1 MKRNAIA
8 TLVFLC
14 SLAIMLMLASCGG
27 GGGGGGGTLTVTADE
42 AYLGVRTA
50 AYIDVTNAEA
60 LVLGAYSGFDAENLI
75 PLSVTRSDFTVNVT
89 RVLSSEINDPFYL
102 STVFNQITTLV
113 KKDSMVKPLALL
125 DPVEE
130 CVNYPSGTLS
140 DTLVESVNGTIGTVS
155 GSIIYDNCDIGDG
168 LILDGKATISAS
180 IDLESNDLSLSMT
193 MSPLDY
199 DDGVTPFSLTGTI
212 SGTITTNI
220 SGFLVSHLGVNVT
233 LEDSFGQ
240 TYWLNNY
247 VLDETEE
254 INGVSSA
261 VSGRFYAHDYGF
273 VDFSTLETIF
283 VPYNSSE
290 STYDGLIRFIGSDG
304 SYANLWLGVNQND
317 YCINVFNSS
326 GVVDLGT
333 CAL

>member
-1 MKRNAIA
+1 MERNAIA

-14 SLAIMLMLASCGG
+14 SLAMVLASCGG
-27 GGGGGGGTLTVTADE
+27 GGGGGGGTLTITADE

-60 LVLGAYSGFDAENLI
+60 LVLGAYSGFDAEDII
-75 PLSVTRSDFTVNVT
+75 PLSVAHSDSTVNVT
-89 RVLSSEINDPFYL
+89 KVLSSEINDPFYL
-102 STVFNQITTLV
+102 STVFKQITTLV
-113 KKDSMVKPLALL
+113 KEDSKVKPLALL
-125 DPVEE
+125 NPSEE

-140 DTLVESVNGTIGTVS
+140 DTLVESVNGTIDTVS

-180 IDLESNDLSLSMT
+180 IDLQTDDLSLSMT

-212 SGTITTNI
+212 SGTITTDT

-240 TYWLNNY
+240 TFWLNNY
-247 VLDETEE
+247 ELDETEE
-254 INGVSSA
+254 ITGASST

-273 VDFSTLETIF
+273 VDFITLETIF
-283 VPYNSSE
+283 VPYDPSA
-290 STYDGLIRFIGSDG
+290 STYDGRLEFTGSSG
-304 SYANLWLGVNQND
+304 SHATLWLGVNQND
-317 YCINVFNSS
+317 YCINVSNAS
-326 GVVDLGT
+326 GTVDLGT